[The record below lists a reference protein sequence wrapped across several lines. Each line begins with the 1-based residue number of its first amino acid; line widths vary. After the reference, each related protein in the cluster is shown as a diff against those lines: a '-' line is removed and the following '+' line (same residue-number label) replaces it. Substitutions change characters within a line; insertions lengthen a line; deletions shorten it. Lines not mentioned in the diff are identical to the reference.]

1 MNTEKW
7 IDALWWMCELLQK
20 YKNLRDIHD
29 GDGFDLWTFST
40 PKK

>member
-1 MNTEKW
+1 
-7 IDALWWMCELLQK
+7 MCELQK

-29 GDGFDLWTFST
+29 GDGFDLCTFST